1 MNQIQSSPQ
10 PLTGTI
16 IDTPAQRIVAALF
29 EQRADALEARL
40 SLEGQGFTQEDIHV
54 FTPHEAHTRT
64 IETERIVPRLTALG
78 IPEDVA
84 RYYQVDVHAGMTLVI
99 VVANE
104 RSQDVLNFLRGHG
117 AEGMDRATEQAVES
131 L

>member
-1 MNQIQSSPQ
+1 MSQIQSNPQ
-10 PLTGTI
+10 ALTGTI

-29 EQRADALEARL
+29 EQRADALKAQS
-40 SLEGQGFTQEDIHV
+40 SLEGQGFTQENIYV
-54 FTPHEAHTRT
+54 FAPNEAHAGTV
-64 IETERIVPRLTALG
+64 ETERIVPRLTALG

-84 RYYQVDVHAGMTLVI
+84 SYYQVDVHAGMTLVI

-104 RSQDVLNFLRGHG
+104 RSQDVLNFLRGQG
-117 AEGMDRATEQAVES
+117 AEGMDQATEQAVES